1 MKNKNYICEF
11 EISECSMLTEKDI
24 REFVR
29 GGEGFNVDFKRS
41 VPSKVRDIAEE
52 VCSFANSAGGYVL
65 IGVDNGNQ
73 IVGCEI
79 DNNKRSAIQDV
90 IGDIL
95 PILQCEMYRVE
106 VDGKSVWVIDVPSGK
121 SKPYFFSGS
130 TYIREGAN
138 CQKLTNVDEIR
149 NAFQK
154 NDRIYFDAIPLPKV
168 DLSKELDEDNFR
180 EFRNAAGI
188 GMGVSEDQILEN
200 LQVYDENDNVKSGGV
215 LFFAKHPENIYFH
228 AVIRCVLFKGVDKVY
243 ILDDKT
249 FGGPL
254 FQQYNS
260 AIEWLKGKLQVAYE
274 MEGTGPRTETWE
286 IPLSVFKESII
297 NALSHRDYYEQGA
310 SIMIEMFDDRIEIT
324 NPGDLL
330 PVVAKNFGRKSM
342 SRNPL
347 IFGLFTRMHL
357 VEHVGSGIPRMKKDM
372 IEAGLPEPVFE
383 TDGLFTVI
391 FKRPVAMQAI
401 KDEVE
406 IVQVTEIQYNILH
419 FITGKPTI
427 TMDELGAKLR
437 LGRSSIYQNIKQ
449 LKQQGILTREG
460 RKKDGRW
467 VIKDKIELQLIL

>member
-1 MKNKNYICEF
+1 
-11 EISECSMLTEKDI
+11 MLTEKDI
-24 REFVR
+24 RELVH

-73 IVGCEI
+73 IIGIEI
-79 DNNKRSAIQDV
+79 DNNKRSAIQDA
-90 IGDIL
+90 IGEISPML
-95 PILQCEMYRVE
+95 HYNMYRVD
-106 VDGKSVWVIDVPSGK
+106 VDGKDVWVIDVPSGK
-121 SKPYFFSGS
+121 NKPYFFSGS

-149 NAFQK
+149 EAFQR

-168 DLSKELDEDNFR
+168 NLSKELDEDNFR
-180 EFRNAAGI
+180 EFRYAAGL
-188 GMGVSEDQILEN
+188 GMDISNEQILKN
-200 LQVYDENDNVKSGGV
+200 LHIYDENDDVKSGGV

-228 AVIRCVLFKGVDKVY
+228 AVIRCVLFKGMDKVY

-254 FQQYNS
+254 LQQYNK
-260 AIEWLKGKLQVAYE
+260 AIEWLMGKLQVSYE
-274 MEGTGPRTETWE
+274 MEGAGPRKEIWE

-310 SIMIEMFDDRIEIT
+310 SIMIEMYDDRVEIT

-330 PVVAKNFGRKSM
+330 PVVAKNFGRKSL

-372 IEAGLPEPVFE
+372 LDAGLPEPIFE
-383 TDGLFTVI
+383 TEGMFTVI
-391 FKRPVAMQAI
+391 FKRPTAAAQTPITKKDTQLTPIQSAI
-401 KDEVE
+401 LSAIAER
-406 IVQVTEIQYNILH
+406 
-419 FITGKPTI
+419 PTI
-427 TMDELGAKLR
+427 TMDELGAKLNF
-437 LGRSSIYQNIKQ
+437 GRSSIYKNIKQ
-449 LKQQGILTREG
+449 LKEQGILAREG
-460 RKKDGRW
+460 RKRDGKW
-467 VIKDKIELQLIL
+467 VIKEGNRIQ